1 MSETP
6 PETTNAADSPERPWP
21 LSLNVGG
28 QAILEGVMMRS
39 PHSMAIVVRRNDGTI
54 VVKEDRWRALWER
67 FSWLRRPFLRGT
79 VVFLEAL
86 HNGMKALSFSAEQAA
101 AEIAEEEGVEQPKP
115 WVLTV
120 TLIFALALG
129 FALFAA
135 LPHAL
140 TWLIGL
146 AVGSED
152 LQSGT
157 ALLFHAVDG
166 VVKAAIVLLYLWGI
180 SFMPDIGRVFEY
192 HGAEHK
198 AIFAY
203 ENKDPLTVEAARRY
217 PTLHPRCGTSFLVMV
232 VLLSIVVFSL
242 VFPFF
247 PPLVESN
254 ALNQVLLI
262 TVKIPLMFP
271 VAALAYEAQ
280 RASARHPNNPI
291 VRALIFPG
299 LMLQHITTR
308 EPDDSQLEIAI
319 AALRMALWREQRL
332 QSETEGAESLAEE
345 PEVFSTFEALTEALE
360 GA

>member
-1 MSETP
+1 MNETP
-6 PETTNAADSPERPWP
+6 PEKENPVECSSTPWP

-67 FSWLRRPFLRGT
+67 FTWLRKPFLRGA

-101 AEIAEEEGVEQPKP
+101 AEIAEEEGGEEAAP
-115 WVLTV
+115 WVMTV
-120 TLIFALALG
+120 TLIAALALG

-166 VVKAAIVLLYLWGI
+166 VVKAGIVLLYLWGI

-203 ENKDPLTVEAARRY
+203 ENKDPLTVEAAQRY

-232 VLLSIVVFSL
+232 ILLSIVVFS
-242 VFPFF
+242 VTFPFF
-247 PPLVESN
+247 PRLAENN

-262 TVKIPLMFP
+262 GVKIPLMFP
-271 VAALAYEAQ
+271 VAALAYEGQ
-280 RASARHPNNPI
+280 RASARYPKHPLVHI
-291 VRALIFPG
+291 VIWPG

-308 EPDDSQLEIAI
+308 QPDNAQVEIAL
-319 AALRMALWREQRL
+319 AALRMTLWREQHL
-332 QSETEGAESLAEE
+332 ATESDSAEEVSTE
-345 PEVFSTFEALTEALE
+345 PEVFGTFEALTEALK